1 MQLVLWLSTSLLLL
15 LTIATC
21 CTAVCL
27 DVLWKFGCLRRLFCC
42 AVAAPAH
49 SGPSTESSVDSDPV
63 NRSNMDNQT
72 KKVPK
77 SNRKTKKTN
86 ENAAKK
92 NFNSVENKTTNGVVD
107 NESIKASAR
116 PPVISATRTKSR
128 R

>member
-42 AVAAPAH
+42 AVVSPAH
-49 SGPSTESSVDSDPV
+49 SGPSAESSVDSDPV

-72 KKVPK
+72 QKEHK
-77 SNRKTKKTN
+77 SNSKTKKTN
-86 ENAAKK
+86 ENATKK
-92 NFNSVENKTTNGVVD
+92 NSSFVENKTTKGV
-107 NESIKASAR
+107 
-116 PPVISATRTKSR
+116 
-128 R
+128 